1 MTFHKIWWNFCC
13 EKNVYSICLRW
24 LCLISIF
31 KGGGTGSGGAN
42 LSPTGSPGTSFFL
55 FFFEFDMKFY
65 MYFDIVQKNRMIKN
79 HFSHSMKHGS
89 YLENSKLK
97 QKSSQISV
105 FEQNRKK
112 IQNKKCIMFNKHFQR
127 GGYGKWGGKSQP
139 NGLPRNVFFSFFF
152 RIWYEILYVFWH
164 RPEKSNDKKSFF
176 SFDETWI
183 LFRKFKAKTKKF
195 SNQCFWAKSKKNSK

>member
-1 MTFHKIWWNFCC
+1 MFTLVMFNKHFQ
-13 EKNVYSICLRW
+13 R
-24 LCLISIF
+24 
-31 KGGGTGSGGAN
+31 GGYGKWGAN

-55 FFFEFDMKFY
+55 FFFFEFDMKFY

-112 IQNKKCIMFNKHFQR
+112 IQNKKCITSVDIQSIHFLGLIRALLRIRQ
-127 GGYGKWGGKSQP
+127 KSMKTD
-139 NGLPRNVFFSFFF
+139 
-152 RIWYEILYVFWH
+152 W
-164 RPEKSNDKKSFF
+164 KSIK
-176 SFDETWI
+176 
-183 LFRKFKAKTKKF
+183 L
-195 SNQCFWAKSKKNSK
+195 NQT